1 VRWAEPVSRKNQY
14 YERPRIILEIKI
26 GFMISITKKQWYAL
40 YTRPRWEKKVA
51 ELLEKKKVEVYC
63 PLNKVERQWADRRK
77 IVLEPLFASYV
88 FVHISEQEQLAI
100 KQTDGVINF
109 VYWLSKPAVIRNEEI
124 DIIKKFLNE
133 YDYVSVEKAQVNLND
148 KVRIIN
154 GPLMLWEGQVVE
166 IRTNT
171 VKITLPSLGQTLI
184 AEIRKENLETIG
196 PLSELQLK
204 AG

>member
-1 VRWAEPVSRKNQY
+1 MIPV
-14 YERPRIILEIKI
+14 
-26 GFMISITKKQWYAL
+26 TKKQWYAL

-109 VYWLSKPAVIRNEEI
+109 VYWLSRPAVIRNEEI
-124 DIIKKFLNE
+124 DTIKKFLNE
-133 YDYVSVEKAQVNLND
+133 YDHVSVEKTQVNLND

-171 VKITLPSLGQTLI
+171 VKITLPSLGQTLV

-196 PLSELQLK
+196 PVNELQLK